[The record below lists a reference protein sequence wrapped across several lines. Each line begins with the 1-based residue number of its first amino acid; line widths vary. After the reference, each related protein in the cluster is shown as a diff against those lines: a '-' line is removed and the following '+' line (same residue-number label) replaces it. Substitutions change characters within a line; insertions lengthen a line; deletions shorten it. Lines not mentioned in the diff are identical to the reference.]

1 MPVLWQIVCKNIIL
15 TLVHLL
21 ILLCE
26 MKKIRFAIQVTSRKA
41 YFIIFRV
48 LVSSVHIYT
57 SGLPF
62 I

>member
-26 MKKIRFAIQVTSRKA
+26 MKKIHFAIQVTSRQA
-41 YFIIFRV
+41 HFIIFSF
-48 LVSSVHIYT
+48 LVSSVHFYT
-57 SGLPF
+57 PCLPF